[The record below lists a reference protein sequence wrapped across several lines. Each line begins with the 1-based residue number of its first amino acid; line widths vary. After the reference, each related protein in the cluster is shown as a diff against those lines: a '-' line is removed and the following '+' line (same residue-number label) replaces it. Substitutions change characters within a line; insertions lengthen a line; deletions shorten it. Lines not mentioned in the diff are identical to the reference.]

1 MCAWRVPQ
9 GSDLRVLEHGSN
21 CLATVGAD
29 VVEGETTSDR
39 RSGVVREQACQWALT
54 RKRAESALERGH
66 RAPLEPLTEHGDAL
80 NAVGTLHIAKL
91 LVDAAELVFGQA
103 ASTGMEECQRAL
115 TRNEHSV
122 GQRRT
127 GDG

>member
-54 RKRAESALERGH
+54 GKRTLLGGGALQTHDLCLLQDGSKRRNALVIKIVALETAKRG
-66 RAPLEPLTEHGDAL
+66 
-80 NAVGTLHIAKL
+80 VGL
-91 LVDAAELVFGQA
+91 GW
-103 ASTGMEECQRAL
+103 
-115 TRNEHSV
+115 
-122 GQRRT
+122 
-127 GDG
+127 

>member
-39 RSGVVREQACQWALT
+39 RSGVVREQACQWVLT
-54 RKRAESALERGH
+54 HRHVSEGH
-66 RAPLEPLTEHGDAL
+66 LRLCTDVATDSMRPSSPAP
-80 NAVGTLHIAKL
+80 
-91 LVDAAELVFGQA
+91 
-103 ASTGMEECQRAL
+103 
-115 TRNEHSV
+115 
-122 GQRRT
+122 
-127 GDG
+127 